1 MNQLSNQRRKVLQIS
16 LTEKSLKIIS
26 LFSKKYGTSKS
37 IVIERA
43 LETLAAQYHK
53 HILIHYELV
62 DDEPIPQYNE
72 KQKKIIES
80 FGGIDN
86 MIEIAKSKWLD

>member
-1 MNQLSNQRRKVLQIS
+1 MNQLSNCKRKVLQIS

-26 LFSKKYGTSKS
+26 LFAKKYGTSKS

-43 LETLAAQYHK
+43 LETLAGQYHK

-62 DDEPIPQYNE
+62 DNEPIPQYDE
-72 KQKKIIES
+72 KQKKMIES
-80 FGGIDN
+80 FGGIDK
-86 MIEIAKSKWLD
+86 MIELAKAKWLN